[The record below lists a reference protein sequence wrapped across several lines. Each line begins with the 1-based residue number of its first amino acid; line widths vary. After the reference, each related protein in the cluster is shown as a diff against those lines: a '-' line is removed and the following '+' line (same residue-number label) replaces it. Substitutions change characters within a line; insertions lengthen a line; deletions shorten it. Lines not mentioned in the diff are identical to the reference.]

1 MFFYPLGNAICCFYC
16 RWVFWHFV
24 RFFYYWT
31 LLFLLPRIAF
41 LFFSFAFFITAA
53 AFLMALH
60 SVFRSHGFSSS
71 MLLRCFVRFIIVI
84 PLFFSRTAFFITQNF
99 SFISLRC
106 CFFIAATPL
115 LVSLRCL
122 KRDAETY
129 NHYSRKSE
137 KSTLH
142 AYFWKRRKDTFPRQL
157 RCYKRI
163 SKSLCP
169 ETGADCF
176 FQPSKRMY
184 FSSWPILR
192 PLNCLIRRK
201 WNP

>member
-53 AFLMALH
+53 AFLMALY

-84 PLFFSRTAFFITQNF
+84 PLFFFSHCFFL
-99 SFISLRC
+99 SLKISLLYPC
-106 CFFIAATPL
+106 VA
-115 LVSLRCL
+115 VSLLLQLLYWYPYAASNVMQKHIITILERV
-122 KRDAETY
+122 KNRRYTRTFGRDGKTHFQGNYAAINESPSPCVPKLAQIASF
-129 NHYSRKSE
+129 NPRNAC
-137 KSTLH
+137 TL
-142 AYFWKRRKDTFPRQL
+142 ALDPFYDL
-157 RCYKRI
+157 
-163 SKSLCP
+163 
-169 ETGADCF
+169 
-176 FQPSKRMY
+176 
-184 FSSWPILR
+184 
-192 PLNCLIRRK
+192 
-201 WNP
+201 